1 MSEMTALWDLPEVLL
16 FHIVTYVAGPT
27 ERASVACR
35 QLAPLCRASSLLLQ
49 REESPLWSAI
59 LKQDYGALL
68 NERANKRSSKRLKQ
82 SHLQRVRDAHK
93 MTRDN
98 AEIAYYHLSELCMLN
113 ATKNGLSRT
122 KLASILQEFGAQPR
136 INRWTSA
143 GGTFLVECCRARHV
157 RESTILKCVQEL
169 VERYG
174 ACVDMATREALPQT
188 PLCVSS
194 ARAMP
199 TVVRYLLKHG
209 VDPWTRSSGRFRL
222 YKKAR
227 RTVSC
232 TNATPL
238 EFALTIRDAEKEEG
252 ATNADLVDL
261 NKVIRLLENEQ
272 QRHSGS

>member
-1 MSEMTALWDLPEVLL
+1 MTALWELPEVLL

-27 ERASVACR
+27 ERASVACH
-35 QLAPLCRASSLLLQ
+35 QLAPLCSASSLLLQ

-113 ATKNGLSRT
+113 GTKNGLSRT

-136 INRWTSA
+136 INRWTST

-169 VERYG
+169 VERNG
-174 ACVDMATREALPQT
+174 ACVHMTTREAMPQT
-188 PLCVSS
+188 PLCVAS

-199 TVVRYLLKHG
+199 SVVRYLLKHG
-209 VDPWTRSSGRFRL
+209 ADPWTRSSGRFRL

-238 EFALTIRDAEKEEG
+238 EFAVTIRDAEKEEG

-261 NKVIRLLENEQ
+261 NKVIRLLEKEQ
-272 QRHSGS
+272 QRHSAS